1 MVDIIERLVAF
12 RDRGNLSRED
22 RDMLADAANEI
33 QSLRKQFLEGVTT
46 ILSQVKENNEIIKDA
61 KARLDRAGL

>member
-1 MVDIIERLVAF
+1 MDIIERLIAF
-12 RDRGNLSRED
+12 RDHGNLSRDD

-46 ILSQVKENNEIIKDA
+46 ILGKVKENNEIVKNA
-61 KARLDRAGL
+61 SARLDRAGL